1 MCLAVFGVL
10 WCFLCLLV
18 CDASCFECSF
28 GALEA
33 HMTIFEFRNSNLVPN
48 GSFVTVGNAVLDV
61 WSDIKGFSCFWLCL
75 GCCGVF
81 SCACL
86 CMIQVVLSIVSV
98 HWRHIRPFLK
108 FEIQIWSPTA
118 LL

>member
-1 MCLAVFGVL
+1 MYAT
-10 WCFLCLLV
+10 
-18 CDASCFECSF
+18 SCFEYSF

-33 HMTIFEFRNSNLVPN
+33 HTTIFEFRNSNLVPT
-48 GSFVTVGNAVLDV
+48 GSFVTVGNNAVLDV
-61 WSDIKGFSCFWLCL
+61 SGLMCFWLCS
-75 GCCGVF
+75 GCCGV

-108 FEIQIWSPTA
+108 FEIQIWPLTA
-118 LL
+118 LFVTVGNAVLDVSGLI